1 MQDSENTLDIIE
13 DLQKK
18 LKENERIR
26 EQLQQENERL
36 KIKVSL
42 LEDDGR

>member
-18 LKENERIR
+18 LKESERIR
-26 EQLQQENERL
+26 ELLQQENERL
-36 KIKVSL
+36 KVKVSL

>member
-18 LKENERIR
+18 LKESERIR

>member
-18 LKENERIR
+18 LEESERIR
-26 EQLQQENERL
+26 EQLQLENERL
-36 KIKVSL
+36 RVKVSL

>member
-18 LKENERIR
+18 LKESERIR
-26 EQLQQENERL
+26 EQLQQENEKL

>member
-18 LKENERIR
+18 LKESERIR
-26 EQLQQENERL
+26 ELLQQENERL

>member
-18 LKENERIR
+18 LKESERIR

-36 KIKVSL
+36 KVKVSL